1 MAEPAPPFDV
11 TTGFGRDE
19 FAAGY
24 EPTNGDLSYPLNQSD
39 QKAWMRFIPIARE
52 DLYGAADTGA
62 GPGLGDDVVDALSG
76 AAELVVGGAAV
87 VAGLFPSPNISST
100 TSSNI
105 VAADYRI
112 NMYLPPNIMINDGIN
127 YGPTSL
133 NILGAAAEGAVRSS
147 DADNPLSAALMRSM
161 VDGVAS
167 TFDAFRKIGGG
178 AGMADRAAQLSLLRV
193 LQRSSLPENL
203 GAAVASGT
211 GIALNPNVRSL
222 LSSVNLRDFTFTFD
236 MIPES
241 KEEAS
246 SIQRIIDTFR
256 GEMYPE
262 SIKGSISGVELNL
275 GYIFPRMFIIKMY
288 YGEKELPID
297 IKPVQLKNM
306 STNYNPG
313 NFGWHEDGS
322 ASQTQM
328 TLTFGEDRT
337 LDKQSLRT
345 LGNSATASV
354 AAVRPRPAPARYDL
368 RKD

>member
-1 MAEPAPPFDV
+1 M
-11 TTGFGRDE
+11 
-19 FAAGY
+19 
-24 EPTNGDLSYPLNQSD
+24 
-39 QKAWMRFIPIARE
+39 
-52 DLYGAADTGA
+52 
-62 GPGLGDDVVDALSG
+62 
-76 AAELVVGGAAV
+76 
-87 VAGLFPSPNISST
+87 PS
-100 TSSNI
+100 
-105 VAADYRI
+105 
-112 NMYLPPNIMINDGIN
+112 
-127 YGPTSL
+127 
-133 NILGAAAEGAVRSS
+133 EK
-147 DADNPLSAALMRSM
+147 SAA
-161 VDGVAS
+161 
-167 TFDAFRKIGGG
+167 G

-345 LGNSATASV
+345 LGNSGTSSRPITTA
-354 AAVRPRPAPARYDL
+354 AAGAAAAGAR
-368 RKD
+368 R